1 MNDISMKIENLDE
14 TLFQWIESQ
23 TTSEDRK
30 ALLSLQNITRTCFG
44 NYLYMEIGSHLGG
57 SLQPHLLDEKC
68 SKIISIDPRPLV
80 IKDERRE
87 EGYLYHDNSTA
98 RMYSLLQKIPDVD
111 ISKIV
116 TYEKTAA
123 ELTSNDIQQGTSL
136 FFIDGEHTHEA
147 AYSDFRACFN
157 FSNRPSII
165 SFHDCFIVSRGIEK
179 ALHFLQEQQIP
190 HKTYYF
196 CKSNVLAIILE
207 PDELI
212 ERGFKNSQWIPGLPF
227 ENDYTPRFLFEGS
240 FYYD

>member
-1 MNDISMKIENLDE
+1 MNDISMKIESLDE
-14 TLFQWIESQ
+14 SLFQWIESA

-30 ALLSLQNITRTCFG
+30 ALLSIQHAIRTYTG
-44 NYLYMEIGSHLGG
+44 KYSYLEIGSHLGG

-68 SKIISIDPRPLV
+68 SKVFSVDPRPPV
-80 IKDERRE
+80 MQDERRK
-87 EGYLYHDNSTA
+87 EGNVYHDNSTA
-98 RMYSLLQKIPDVD
+98 RMYSLLQQIPNIDMG
-111 ISKIV
+111 KIV

-123 ELTSNDIQQGTSL
+123 ELTSNDIGQGVSL

-157 FSNRPSII
+157 FCNKPSII

-179 ALHFLQEQQIP
+179 ALQFLREQQVF
-190 HKTYYF
+190 HKIYYF
-196 CKSNVLAIILE
+196 YKSNVLAIILQ

-212 ERGFKNSQWIPGLPF
+212 ERGFDNSQWMSGLPF
-227 ENDYTPRFLFEGS
+227 ENDYTPRFLFEGR